1 MDKIEVIEEYLKY
14 FPNDAN
20 AKNNLLLCKYSNE
33 LGIELGNMY
42 YPKIEHGYFV
52 INRQIKAGKYYRLTN
67 TTTHYEHNKKDT
79 VIIWHEPC
87 GRLAFVDD
95 KYWYSVDEEWKEF
108 MDVLKSYS
116 PLDYDSLSNT
126 YYIFDLENGKR
137 LIADYERIKNDFIE
151 KANKKI
157 KETDIKQKK
166 KELERLQSELNGSN

>member
-14 FPNDAN
+14 FPNDTN
-20 AKNNLLLCKYSNE
+20 AKNNLLLCKYSSE
-33 LGIELGNMY
+33 LGIELEGKY
-42 YPKIEHGYFV
+42 YPNIQYGYFV
-52 INRQIKAGKYYRLTN
+52 INQQIKAGKYYRLTN
-67 TTTHYEHNKKDT
+67 TTTHYEQNKKDT
-79 VIIWHEPC
+79 IIIWNEPC

-95 KYWYSVDEEWKEF
+95 KYWNSVCEEWNEF

-116 PLDYDSLSNT
+116 PIDYDYLNNT
-126 YYIFDLENGKR
+126 YIFDLENGKR

>member
-20 AKNNLLLCKYSNE
+20 ATKNLLLCKYSSE
-33 LGIELGNMY
+33 LGIKLGNRY
-42 YPKIEHGYFV
+42 YPKIEYGYFV
-52 INRQIKAGKYYRLTN
+52 INQQIKAGKYYRLTN
-67 TTTHYEHNKKDT
+67 TTTHYEQNKKDT
-79 VIIWHEPC
+79 IIIWHEPC
-87 GRLAFVDD
+87 GRLAFVAD
-95 KYWYSVDEEWKEF
+95 KYWSSVDEEWEEF

-116 PLDYDSLSNT
+116 PIDYDSLNNT
-126 YYIFDLENGKR
+126 YIFDLENGKR
-137 LIADYERIKNDFIE
+137 LIADYEQIKNDFIE

>member
-20 AKNNLLLCKYSNE
+20 ATNNLLLCKYSSE
-33 LGIELGNMY
+33 LGIELEGKY
-42 YPKIEHGYFV
+42 YPNIQYGYFV
-52 INRQIKAGKYYRLTN
+52 INKQIKAGKYYRLTN
-67 TTTHYEHNKKDT
+67 TTTQYEQNKKDT
-79 VIIWHEPC
+79 IIIWNEPC

-95 KYWYSVDEEWKEF
+95 KYWNSVCEEWNEF

-116 PLDYDSLSNT
+116 PIDYDYLNNT
-126 YYIFDLENGKR
+126 YIFDLENGKR

-157 KETDIKQKK
+157 KEANIKQKK
-166 KELERLQSELNGSN
+166 KELERLQAELNGSN

>member
-14 FPNDAN
+14 FPNDTN
-20 AKNNLLLCKYSNE
+20 AQNNLLLCKYSSE
-33 LGIELGNMY
+33 LGIELEEKY
-42 YPKIEHGYFV
+42 YPNIQYGYFV
-52 INRQIKAGKYYRLTN
+52 INQQIKAGKYYRLTN

-79 VIIWHEPC
+79 IIIWNEPC

-95 KYWYSVDEEWKEF
+95 KYWNSVCEEWNEF

-116 PLDYDSLSNT
+116 PIDYDYLNNT
-126 YYIFDLENGKR
+126 YIFDLENGKR

-157 KETDIKQKK
+157 KEANIKQKK
-166 KELERLQSELNGSN
+166 KELERLQAELNGSN

>member
-20 AKNNLLLCKYSNE
+20 ATKNLLLCKYSSE
-33 LGIELGNMY
+33 IGIELEGGY
-42 YPKIEHGYFV
+42 YPNIQYGYFV
-52 INRQIKAGKYYRLTN
+52 INQQIKAGKYYRLTN
-67 TTTHYEHNKKDT
+67 TTTHYEQNKKDT
-79 VIIWHEPC
+79 IIIWNEPC
-87 GRLAFVDD
+87 GRLAFVAD
-95 KYWYSVDEEWKEF
+95 KYWSSVCEEWNEF

-116 PLDYDSLSNT
+116 PIDYDSLNDV
-126 YYIFDLENGKR
+126 YIFDLENGKR